1 MASTTQ
7 KKSTTQRSGSGK
19 SSSSKSSSGRSKKPV
34 QPQKRPI
41 RREVGGVVLL
51 LLTLCVGVSYVGVS
65 ALFVDWFALLLRG
78 LFGYGYWLVAP
89 AMLLA
94 AVILLFHHGRP
105 VQLRVTCALLLPV
118 LFGTLAHMALCR
130 EEFESGVGI
139 LAKLWTSGIQMTSG
153 GAVSGILAEGSVA
166 VFSMLPSVII
176 FTVLFVVMLMVA
188 LRLTVGAL
196 IEKHRERPQYEEE
209 PEPERPHIRVVETE
223 PVRPRTAPSPRS
235 IFPSTSRRRCR
246 QRPPPRSQA
255 ASPAFSATS
264 RTSRERLTRCSLR
277 RILSRRRR
285 SPGRR
290 CRPSP
295 RQGNRRLPL
304 CPSLP

>member
-196 IEKHRERPQYEEE
+196 IEKHRERPQ
-209 PEPERPHIRVVETE
+209 
-223 PVRPRTAPSPRS
+223 
-235 IFPSTSRRRCR
+235 
-246 QRPPPRSQA
+246 
-255 ASPAFSATS
+255 
-264 RTSRERLTRCSLR
+264 
-277 RILSRRRR
+277 
-285 SPGRR
+285 
-290 CRPSP
+290 
-295 RQGNRRLPL
+295 
-304 CPSLP
+304 